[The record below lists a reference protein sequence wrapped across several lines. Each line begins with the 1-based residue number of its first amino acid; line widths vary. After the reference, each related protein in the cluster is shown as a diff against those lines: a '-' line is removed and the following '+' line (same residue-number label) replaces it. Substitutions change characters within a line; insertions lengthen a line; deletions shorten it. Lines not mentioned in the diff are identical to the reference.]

1 MIDRGQGR
9 HSPLLVIGAGI
20 VVALVLVGLL
30 APLIAPHDPRA
41 ITGDSLERPSAQH
54 LLGTNDSGQDVFSQ
68 VVWGTRTSM
77 VVVTGAASLTV
88 ALGVLIG
95 VGTSLLGGL
104 VDAVVTRVIDILLAM
119 PMLPLLLL
127 VGALAGPHLGVLILT
142 VGLTAWPRVAR
153 IARSQTL
160 TLRQRGFLAAAGGFG
175 AGPLYLLRRHLA
187 PELGP
192 TIVANLVNWAA
203 ITAGLEAA
211 VAFLGLADPLAVSW
225 GAVMDRALAHPGLY
239 FTPLWLWW
247 VLPAG
252 LAITVAVLGFTF
264 LGVGL
269 EPRFNPRWR
278 RAL

>member
-1 MIDRGQGR
+1 MSGR
-9 HSPLLVIGAGI
+9 PHRRRSPLLVAGTAI
-20 VVALVLVGLL
+20 VAALLLVALL

-41 ITGDSLERPSAQH
+41 IAGDSLERPSLQH
-54 LLGTNDSGQDVFSQ
+54 PLGTNDSGQDILSQ
-68 VVWGTRTSM
+68 LVWGTRTSM
-77 VVVTGAASLTV
+77 MVVTGAASLTV

-95 VGTSLLGGL
+95 VGAAVLGGL
-104 VDAVVTRVIDILLAM
+104 VDAVATRVLDVLLAM
-119 PMLPLLLL
+119 PMLPLLLV

-142 VGLTAWPRVAR
+142 IGLTAWPRVAR

-160 TLRQRGFLAAAGGFG
+160 SLRQRGFLAAAGGFG
-175 AGPLYLLRRHLA
+175 AGPLYLLRRHLG

-192 TIVANLVNWAA
+192 TVVANLVNWAA

-252 LAITVAVLGFTF
+252 LAITVAILGFTF